1 MLCGKPITV
10 IIKTFLFISAVC
22 PAPPASSRR
31 NDLIWYST
39 HCWKTANNSQ
49 HVSDFCTA
57 TSHSGMTL
65 YPVPSLT
72 NCVAACHRRSAN
84 ESAGARL
91 RLATRRRRRRRW
103 RRRTVEDCSGSSNG
117 PWAPQILTESNTESC
132 VIERLSL
139 KGCVCLQDGDKEC
152 TCARSLFFTVCCLSD
167 TELEKKSMRE
177 KHAPSQRQTHN
188 EAAIFAFPSS
198 SFFSLPCVS

>member
-1 MLCGKPITV
+1 M
-10 IIKTFLFISAVC
+10 FLFISAVC

-39 HCWKTANNSQ
+39 HCWKTANNSE
-49 HVSDFCTA
+49 HVSDFCTT

-117 PWAPQILTESNTESC
+117 PWAPRILTESNTESC
-132 VIERLSL
+132 VWSSGWVWRVVFSKMGTKRVHVCTLSFFPV
-139 KGCVCLQDGDKEC
+139 CVC
-152 TCARSLFFTVCCLSD
+152 VCCLSD
-167 TELEKKSMRE
+167 TEVEKKSMRE
-177 KHAPSQRQTHN
+177 KHAPESETDT
-188 EAAIFAFPSS
+188 
-198 SFFSLPCVS
+198 